1 MKKVTE
7 EELTTLQEMQATF
20 TKMKIT
26 LGDLEIKKQSL
37 LKEVEGLREA
47 FMTNEKMLIVKYGE
61 NAIINI
67 QTGEIT
73 EKI

>member
-1 MKKVTE
+1 MKKLTE
-7 EELTTLQEMQATF
+7 EELTVLQEMQSTF

-37 LKEVEGLREA
+37 LKEVDGLKEA

-61 NAIINI
+61 NAVINM